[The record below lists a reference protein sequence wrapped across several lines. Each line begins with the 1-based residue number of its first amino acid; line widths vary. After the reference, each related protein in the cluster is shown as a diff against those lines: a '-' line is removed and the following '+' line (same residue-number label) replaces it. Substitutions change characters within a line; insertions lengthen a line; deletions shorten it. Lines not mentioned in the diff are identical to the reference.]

1 MKRRR
6 LLFYVFLN
14 IILSALT
21 TLAVLTIWENTPR
34 RVTLPSENGQSVN
47 QVTQAP
53 MATLPPADTIVMEI
67 TNVYGAGDIQNE
79 VVQLKRVDSG
89 ELSLRGWQL
98 TDSAGH
104 TYTFPDF
111 TLFAG
116 TIQVYTKTG
125 SNTATTLFWGRSDA
139 VWKTGSV
146 VSLLDYQGNLRA
158 SFTIP

>member
-1 MKRRR
+1 
-6 LLFYVFLN
+6 
-14 IILSALT
+14 
-21 TLAVLTIWENTPR
+21 
-34 RVTLPSENGQSVN
+34 
-47 QVTQAP
+47 
-53 MATLPPADTIVMEI
+53 
-67 TNVYGAGDIQNE
+67 
-79 VVQLKRVDSG
+79 VDSG

-146 VSLLDYQGNLRA
+146 VSLLDYQSNLRA